1 MIVKSFEVNKKL
13 IQNKKFFLMYGENQ
27 GLKNETIQKEF
38 KKNYPDSVYN
48 YDENEILS
56 NEEDFFENISSKS
69 FFEKEKLIIINRVT
83 DKIKNLIEEIVE
95 KKIAD
100 LVIILNAN
108 SLEKKSKIRSY
119 FEKTKDII
127 CIPFYNDNNQT
138 LSIIVGQFFR
148 GKKIPI
154 SQKLINL
161 VVQRSRGDRQNLNNE
176 LKKIENFV
184 LNKSKI
190 EINDI
195 LKLTNLA
202 ENYSVSELV
211 DNCLAK
217 NKRTTIN
224 ILNENN
230 YSLDDCILVIRTFL
244 LKSKRILKLKK
255 EFKINNNME
264 TTLSSSKPPI
274 FWKDKEIV
282 KQQIK
287 CWSNYNIE
295 NLVYKI
301 SEIEL
306 LIKKNTASSINI
318 LSDFIIE
325 QATTTSN

>member
-56 NEEDFFENISSKS
+56 NEENFFENISSKS

-108 SLEKKSKIRSY
+108 SLEKKSKLRSY

>member
-56 NEEDFFENISSKS
+56 NEENFFENISSKS

-148 GKKIPI
+148 EKKIPI

-306 LIKKNTASSINI
+306 LIKKNTASAINI

>member
-56 NEEDFFENISSKS
+56 NEENFFENISSKS

-108 SLEKKSKIRSY
+108 SLEKKSKLRSY

-301 SEIEL
+301 NEIEL

>member
-56 NEEDFFENISSKS
+56 NEENFFENISSKS

-108 SLEKKSKIRSY
+108 SLEKKSKLRSY

-161 VVQRSRGDRQNLNNE
+161 LVQRSRGDRQNLNNE

>member
-217 NKRTTIN
+217 NKKTTIN

>member
-184 LNKSKI
+184 LNKNKI